1 MAIKIRSGGQWIP
14 VSGGGGEPIGTITMW
29 AGASS
34 NIPSGY
40 FLCDGTALSRTTYSA
55 LFAAIGTTH
64 GAPNNTHFNIPD
76 LTDKFI
82 VGASN
87 STGDTTY
94 PGVSPSATGGQKDA
108 SLPSHYHNIPGDDQL
123 YNADGKSGGTQ
134 FDTTPTWSNTSD
146 DNFNYDATSTLSGA
160 GKLWRTTTVGESVTN
175 KNLPP
180 YYALCYLIK
189 VLNSRASITP
199 GPPGPPGPVST
210 VAGPPGPASTVAGPP
225 GNPGPPGP
233 PGGGGPPG
241 PPGTSASS
249 LPAKSGFNHQF
260 ADTSY
265 SGTPYGSGN
274 FGAAFSCTLTPSS
287 TNSRVVLM
295 ASFQLKR
302 NGSQNN
308 NWYARARI
316 TGGSDI
322 RSHTVRTNRIGYDET
337 GFQNDFS
344 IVAYDGGG
352 DTNNRTY
359 NLGVN
364 YTNGTGVAI
373 RNASLVAIE
382 LLS

>member
-40 FLCDGTALSRTTYSA
+40 FLCDGTSLSRTTYSA

-64 GAPNNTHFNIPD
+64 GALNNNEFNIPD

-108 SLPSHYHNIPGDDQL
+108 SLPSHYHNMPGDDQL
-123 YNADGKSGGTQ
+123 YNANGKSGGTQ

-146 DNFNYDATSTLSGA
+146 DNFNYDATSSLSGA

-210 VAGPPGPASTVAGPP
+210 VAGPPGPPGPASTVA
-225 GNPGPPGP
+225 
-233 PGGGGPPG
+233 GPPG

-249 LPAKSGFNHQF
+249 LPAKSGFFNQF
-260 ADTSY
+260 ADTTY
-265 SGTPYGSGN
+265 SGPPYGSN
-274 FGAAFSCTLTPSS
+274 SFGAAISCTNTCS
-287 TNSRVVLM
+287 NSNNRVVIM
-295 ASFQLKR
+295 ASFHMHRTGNQ
-302 NGSQNN
+302 SNN
-308 NWYARARI
+308 QFAKARI
-316 TGGSDI
+316 TGGGDTPSN
-322 RSHTVRTNRIGYDET
+322 TVRTNLIIYDNN
-337 GFQNDFS
+337 GFNTDFRL
-344 IVAYDGGG
+344 IAYDGNPG
-352 DTNNRTY
+352 TSQQTY
-359 NLGVN
+359 NLALSSD
-364 YTNGTGVAI
+364 GTGVKI
-373 RNASLVAIE
+373 RNASIVAIE
-382 LLS
+382 LSS